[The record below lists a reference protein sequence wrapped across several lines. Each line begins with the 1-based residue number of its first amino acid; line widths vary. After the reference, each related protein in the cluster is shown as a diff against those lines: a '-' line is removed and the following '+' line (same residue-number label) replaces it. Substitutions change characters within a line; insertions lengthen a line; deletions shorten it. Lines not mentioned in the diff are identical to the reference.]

1 MKVEKTKSFLR
12 SLSHCTDDE
21 LKSVAESMQSAAETF
36 GRPHLHTGVDIR
48 RLGKNLFECRTGI
61 DLRLL
66 FKSGPNEIVFVFAG
80 NRDDVRAYL
89 RNTK

>member
-12 SLSHCTDDE
+12 SLSRCTDDE
-21 LKSVAESMQSAAETF
+21 LKSVAESMQSATETF

-61 DLRLL
+61 HLRLL
-66 FKSGPNEIVFVFAG
+66 FKSGPGVITFIFAG
-80 NRDDVRAYL
+80 NHDDIQAYL
-89 RNTK
+89 KNTQ